1 MIMIHDK
8 CGWAEIGAVMEPS
21 KLIILDPLLEID
33 HFETHTHTHTHAHI
47 LKDNYN
53 KQLNSEALNVFIV
66 QQALLGDAVPTT
78 SATKALLLAYGKNR
92 KPATKHDVLV
102 HGITAL
108 STVSILSSSLPDS
121 RDPETLRDLQSL
133 DEGSEHNARHTDIII
148 YYHIYYHIYIIIY
161 IIIICT

>member
-1 MIMIHDK
+1 MWMGRNWGSDGTIK
-8 CGWAEIGAVMEPS
+8 
-21 KLIILDPLLEID
+21 ID
-33 HFETHTHTHTHAHI
+33 HSWSIVGDWSFWDTHTPAHI
-47 LKDNYN
+47 LKENYN

-108 STVSILSSSLPDS
+108 STVSILSSSLPDP
-121 RDPETLRDLQSL
+121 RDPETLRDLQSP

-148 YYHIYYHIYIIIY
+148 SYHILSYIIIYYHILSYIIIY
-161 IIIICT
+161 HHNL

>member
-1 MIMIHDK
+1 MMINVDGPKLGQWWNHQNWSFLIH
-8 CGWAEIGAVMEPS
+8 CWR
-21 KLIILDPLLEID
+21 LIILR
-33 HFETHTHTHTHAHI
+33 HTHTPAHI
-47 LKDNYN
+47 LKENYN

-108 STVSILSSSLPDS
+108 STVSILSSSLPDP

-133 DEGSEHNARHTDIII
+133 DEGSEHNTDIIISYHILSYIII
-148 YYHIYYHIYIIIY
+148 YYHILSYIIIY
-161 IIIICT
+161 HHNL

>member
-1 MIMIHDK
+1 MKEH
-8 CGWAEIGAVMEPS
+8 
-21 KLIILDPLLEID
+21 
-33 HFETHTHTHTHAHI
+33 
-47 LKDNYN
+47 YN

-66 QQALLGDAVPTT
+66 QQALLEDAVPTT

-108 STVSILSSSLPDS
+108 STVSILSSSLDP
-121 RDPETLRDLQSL
+121 RDPETLRDLQSP

-148 YYHIYYHIYIIIY
+148 YYHILS
-161 IIIICT
+161 

>member
-1 MIMIHDK
+1 MKEH
-8 CGWAEIGAVMEPS
+8 
-21 KLIILDPLLEID
+21 
-33 HFETHTHTHTHAHI
+33 
-47 LKDNYN
+47 YN

-108 STVSILSSSLPDS
+108 STVSILSSSLDP
-121 RDPETLRDLQSL
+121 RDPETLRDLQSP

-148 YYHIYYHIYIIIY
+148 YYHILS
-161 IIIICT
+161 